1 MSKLQA
7 VFNSIIVRP
16 QEEEEQTYGSIVVP
30 DLGKDLPLIGKVIAV
45 GPGSVSLTGNLLPI
59 QAVVGETVAFPAFGG
74 VKLIIDGQEYIV
86 MKDHEI
92 LTGIEE

>member
-1 MSKLQA
+1 MSQIKPKHNHVVIKQLPKQK
-7 VFNSIIVRP
+7 
-16 QEEEEQTYGSIVVP
+16 QTKGNIVVP